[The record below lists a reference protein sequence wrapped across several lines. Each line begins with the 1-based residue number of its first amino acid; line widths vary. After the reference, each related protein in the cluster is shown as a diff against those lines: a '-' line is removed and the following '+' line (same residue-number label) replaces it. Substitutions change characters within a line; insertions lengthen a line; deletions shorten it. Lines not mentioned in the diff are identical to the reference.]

1 MSTTELTSREII
13 TRIIEHKP
21 APRIGFAFNYPHF
34 SDFAF
39 TEILFE
45 NRFSQ
50 YNDWGTYPELMAKVP
65 GFTGTVR
72 MDAIG
77 NIMGRLEDKTNGE
90 CVHGVIT
97 DDWDALSAFQFPP
110 LAADT
115 AKRLQDFSAS
125 APDKFLVACPPVSVF
140 ATLRDARLMENALV
154 DCMLEPECVSA
165 FLQKV
170 QTVLLECAKLGHEA
184 GIQALMLYDDWGMQ
198 HSTFVSPAVFAELFK
213 PVYAAVAQTLHQYG
227 MKFIVHSCGLVW
239 DFIPH
244 FIEAGVD
251 VLQFD
256 QPELSGPENL
266 AKAFDH
272 KATLFSPVDIQ
283 KIMATGDRA
292 QIENSA
298 RNMIS
303 VFRQYND
310 GALIAKDYPSWHD
323 IDIAE
328 EWATWARNIFLEE
341 GWQK

>member
-1 MSTTELTSREII
+1 MPTTELTSREII

-21 APRIGFAFNYPHF
+21 VPRIGFDFNYPHC
-34 SDFAF
+34 SDFGYA
-39 TEILFE
+39 EITFE
-45 NRFSQ
+45 SQFLQ
-50 YNDWGTYPELMAKVP
+50 YNNWGTYPELMAKVP

-77 NIMGRLEDKTNGE
+77 NIMGRLENKTNGE

-97 DDWDALSAFQFPP
+97 DDWDALSDFQFPK
-110 LAADT
+110 LASANT
-115 AKRLQDFSAS
+115 ENLKRLSAS
-125 APDKFLVACPPVSVF
+125 MPDKFLVACPPVSVF

-154 DCMLEPECVSA
+154 DCMLEPECVSE

-170 QTVLLECAKLGHEA
+170 QAVLLECAKLGHET

-198 HSTFVSPAVFAELFK
+198 HSTFVSPAVFVDLFK
-213 PVYAAVAQTLHQYG
+213 PIYAAVAQALHGYG

-266 AKAFDH
+266 AKAFSH

-283 KIMATGDRA
+283 KIMATGDKA
-292 QIENSA
+292 KIEASA
-298 RNMIS
+298 RNMIQ

-310 GALIAKDYPSWHD
+310 GALIAKDYPSWGD
-323 IDIAE
+323 IDIKE
-328 EWATWARNIFLEE
+328 EWATWARNVFLEE